1 LTPLENDALLVE
13 AEKAGVSCVLP
24 KSSPTEELIRK
35 IHGVANGE
43 KFIAADEVRAAKSRL
58 ASSGVLALA
67 TLGETDRNILCH
79 ISNGLTDKEISQ
91 RVYLSPQT
99 VRNRVSRLLSVL
111 GKSNRTQLALM
122 VSNARGSGL
131 MDFA

>member
-1 LTPLENDALLVE
+1 
-13 AEKAGVSCVLP
+13 
-24 KSSPTEELIRK
+24 
-35 IHGVANGE
+35 
-43 KFIAADEVRAAKSRL
+43 
-58 ASSGVLALA
+58 
-67 TLGETDRNILCH
+67 
-79 ISNGLTDKEISQ
+79 
-91 RVYLSPQT
+91 VYLSPQT